1 MSMRLRIVKGLFL
14 FLLLAWVPRRTCA
27 AGPYEFY
34 SVIPCRLIDT
44 RRAEGPT
51 GGPALQA
58 GAIRGFPIKGLCGIP
73 STARQV
79 AVNITLMGAT
89 ENGYLV
95 VWPYKTEK
103 PATSNLNAQA
113 GSWAIANGA
122 ILTIANDPKLGISV
136 LYSAASG
143 RTDLI
148 IDVTGYLQ

>member
-1 MSMRLRIVKGLFL
+1 MKARFVRGV
-14 FLLLAWVPRRTCA
+14 LLALVLSWVAREVCA

-44 RRAEGPT
+44 RRGDGPT
-51 GGPALQA
+51 GGPLLTA
-58 GAIRGFPIKGLCGIP
+58 GVIRSFPVKGVCGIP

-89 ENGYLV
+89 DNGFLV
-95 VWPYKTEK
+95 AWPYNTAK

-122 ILTIANDPKLGISV
+122 LLSIAPDPKLGISV
-136 LYSAASG
+136 LYMAKTG
-143 RTDLI
+143 TTHLV